1 MDDYSGVSVKVVN
14 NEYSEWTQ
22 AHFRKDPNRY
32 DCNRVAV
39 LYRDPWLRRAKIITV
54 CFFAT
59 QSRSWKY
66 RAADV
71 DVDVY

>member
-1 MDDYSGVSVKVVN
+1 M
-14 NEYSEWTQ
+14 

-39 LYRDPWLRRAKIITV
+39 FYRGLWLRRAKSITV

-66 RAADV
+66 KAVDV